1 MHYANMV
8 RDVVAGLQ
16 EVLKQE
22 PVPVEASAVIQD
34 TQVTHVVNAVQE
46 NQYHI
51 DAQLQKMQSMM
62 QAMKIQ
68 YAEPQPTYQAYGGQ
82 GHYVGNS

>member
-1 MHYANMV
+1 MGMHKKWVGFFLISIEHRELQETMDLTVQDAVMHYANMV

-46 NQYHI
+46 NQ
-51 DAQLQKMQSMM
+51 
-62 QAMKIQ
+62 
-68 YAEPQPTYQAYGGQ
+68 
-82 GHYVGNS
+82 